1 MPHYPLFEYTVM
13 RKHYIDTT
21 YEDALARV
29 TAYYDPVSDLF
40 ILQVMDQTPGEK
52 DDIIFLNAF
61 NLVKTPL
68 FVESEESIESA
79 LNSLGINVPESLIFA
94 LIEDEAAGIVSDE
107 TFEHSFYNE
116 MVLVKKE
123 MFGSV

>member
-1 MPHYPLFEYTVM
+1 M

-21 YEDALARV
+21 YEDVLARV

-61 NLVKTPL
+61 SLVKTPL
-68 FVESEESIESA
+68 FVENEDSIESA
-79 LNSLGINVPESLIFA
+79 LTSLGINVPESLIFA
-94 LIEDEAAGIVSDE
+94 LIEDEAAGIVSEE

-116 MVLVKKE
+116 MTLVKKE
-123 MFGSV
+123 MFGSI